1 MILSSGGFLHF
12 FIHRSK
18 VILIRDRAVS
28 HSSKGSLMF
37 LSHAERKIKGRPIER
52 WSGTGREGNPEGL
65 KDASPADKHR
75 ERPKI

>member
-1 MILSSGGFLHF
+1 
-12 FIHRSK
+12 
-18 VILIRDRAVS
+18 
-28 HSSKGSLMF
+28 MF

-75 ERPKI
+75 ERPKR